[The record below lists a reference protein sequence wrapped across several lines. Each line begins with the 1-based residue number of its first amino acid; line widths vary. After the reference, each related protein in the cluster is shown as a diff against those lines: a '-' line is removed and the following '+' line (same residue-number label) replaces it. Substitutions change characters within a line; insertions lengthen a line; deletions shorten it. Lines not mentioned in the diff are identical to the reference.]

1 MAYANNVAAAQAA
14 AQRINALL
22 ASSGATQQPIMQT
35 SPNAQTPVV
44 HQAAVDIALA
54 AANAQAAAA
63 RINQML
69 MQQSLQVSSS
79 QMHPLL
85 LQQQFRPPLFPDMS
99 ASMGAFPWT
108 PNFQMAPAPKKV
120 GIIST
125 REAEGAAF
133 GLHRDSFRAQGTE
146 LKVIKLLI
154 GIEVSIANMVGFP
167 LVEQLTGPGNCKML
181 DLMKTCPG
189 ALIALH
195 GQGSPLGG
203 DDALHFR
210 ISGSKQ
216 EALDAAQTRAD
227 KLVGEAHAEYH
238 RHREQLSARQQAAGS
253 AGAIAVWRDPYSANS
268 LCNMSATPPTP
279 TPLSHTSAT
288 PAISPQPYDSPA
300 PAFGSAASPVWP
312 PLSSFQADPTTSLGA
327 GSCAPAAA
335 SNSAVSQ
342 PTSTSS
348 LSTSSASVGSN
359 AYSNHS
365 TSVLPKPFPPN
376 PITTT
381 SNNDNNTGNSI
392 REAPVKQPPVPGTR
406 DGEGFWVPLLPARL
420 AGGLHRINLH
430 ATPAPNTFT
439 KHTAENNSPRSVS
452 TTITHTSSPPS
463 STTITS
469 TTTASSVT
477 PPPLPKSA
485 LRLAPAGTAGAQAT
499 SAISAIDSTAPKS
512 GSVAGI
518 SPVTFELTFCLCAR

>member
-1 MAYANNVAAAQAA
+1 MENGC
-14 AQRINALL
+14 
-22 ASSGATQQPIMQT
+22 SCKFFEFE
-35 SPNAQTPVV
+35 VV
-44 HQAAVDIALA
+44 Y
-54 AANAQAAAA
+54 
-63 RINQML
+63 
-69 MQQSLQVSSS
+69 VSYHFLTKS
-79 QMHPLL
+79 
-85 LQQQFRPPLFPDMS
+85 
-99 ASMGAFPWT
+99 
-108 PNFQMAPAPKKV
+108 
-120 GIIST
+120 
-125 REAEGAAF
+125 
-133 GLHRDSFRAQGTE
+133 DS
-146 LKVIKLLI
+146 
-154 GIEVSIANMVGFP
+154 
-167 LVEQLTGPGNCKML
+167 
-181 DLMKTCPG
+181 
-189 ALIALH
+189 
-195 GQGSPLGG
+195 
-203 DDALHFR
+203 
-210 ISGSKQ
+210 
-216 EALDAAQTRAD
+216 
-227 KLVGEAHAEYH
+227 
-238 RHREQLSARQQAAGS
+238 
-253 AGAIAVWRDPYSANS
+253 
-268 LCNMSATPPTP
+268 
-279 TPLSHTSAT
+279 
-288 PAISPQPYDSPA
+288 DSPA

-512 GSVAGI
+512 GSVAGGAPHSRASSFGSLASPASSASPPSSYVSPTSPSAAPQPLSPSFPSAPDGSAPTALNPLKTKRQRFGEIGLSSTPPTPISGPPLAFPYSLTLTPTPAPESLAHPPSSPTGGLSMSGYSANFI
-518 SPVTFELTFCLCAR
+518 SPGPGGAHVPHAPAPLSGSLGAMLPPPPPPLALHPSYLPRPGGPAEIHNPWAGVGVGVGEGVGGGPGMAAINTVPQTTGQGLGLQGLAGGAAPAKAEAYDPFAADSDDD